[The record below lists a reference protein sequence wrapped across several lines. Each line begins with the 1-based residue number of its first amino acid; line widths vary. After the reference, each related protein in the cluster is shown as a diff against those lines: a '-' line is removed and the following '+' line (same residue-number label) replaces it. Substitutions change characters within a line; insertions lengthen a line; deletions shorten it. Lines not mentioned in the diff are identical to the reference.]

1 MVLVR
6 NTEVPKKGVKMKD
19 LIYKNNVYE
28 LRKEQNISQDR
39 LANALGISRRSVSK
53 IENGDQNPSLE
64 MAYRIAAYFQLFV
77 QEVFPLMDGVKLPT
91 MSDTPQ
97 QE

>member
-1 MVLVR
+1 MFFQGELRGVLYIR
-6 NTEVPKKGVKMKD
+6 TSGNYLDRSNRIK
-19 LIYKNNVYE
+19 E

-77 QEVFPLMDGVKLPT
+77 QEVNLFDFLL
-91 MSDTPQ
+91 
-97 QE
+97 